1 MATRRSDSTPAP
13 KSEQAGAPKAPARRT
28 QRTQPKGNSAA
39 IATNVTVET
48 RRAMIAQAAY
58 FHAERRGFAPGGEE
72 QDWLK
77 AEAEVDALIEGAAH
91 GHGPQ

>member
-1 MATRRSDSTPAP
+1 MATRRSDSTPTP
-13 KSEQAGAPKAPARRT
+13 KTERAVAPKAPARRV
-28 QRTQPKGNSAA
+28 QRAQPKGNSAA
-39 IATNVTVET
+39 TATSVTVET

-77 AEAEVDALIEGAAH
+77 AEAEIAALLEGAAH

>member
-1 MATRRSDSTPAP
+1 
-13 KSEQAGAPKAPARRT
+13 
-28 QRTQPKGNSAA
+28 
-39 IATNVTVET
+39 
-48 RRAMIAQAAY
+48 MIAQAAY

-77 AEAEVDALIEGAAH
+77 AEAEIAALLEGAAH

>member
-13 KSEQAGAPKAPARRT
+13 KSEQAAAPKAPARRA
-28 QRTQPKGNSAA
+28 QRAKPKGNSASTV
-39 IATNVTVET
+39 TNVTAET

-77 AEAEVDALIEGAAH
+77 AEAEVDALLEGATH
-91 GHGPQ
+91 GIGPQ

>member
-13 KSEQAGAPKAPARRT
+13 KAAQTGSPKAPASRV
-28 QRTQPKGNSAA
+28 QRAKPTGNSV
-39 IATNVTVET
+39 ATATSVTVET

-58 FHAERRGFAPGGEE
+58 FHAERRGFAPGSEE

-77 AEAEVDALIEGAAH
+77 AEAEVDALLEGAAH

>member
-13 KSEQAGAPKAPARRT
+13 KAEQAAAPKAPARRT
-28 QRTQPKGNSAA
+28 QRAKPKGNS
-39 IATNVTVET
+39 TPTVTSVTVEV
-48 RRAMIAQAAY
+48 RRATIAQAAY

-77 AEAEVDALIEGAAH
+77 AEAEVDALLKGAAH
-91 GHGPQ
+91 GIGPQ